1 MTKPLGITFDNEM
14 HTYDDFGLR
23 ITSIHIGLPSVKSSR
38 IEIPGADGYLDMT
51 DYFGTRYENRVL
63 TIKCD
68 IEDKNYYNWA
78 GTMSRLS
85 NYLHGKKRKVI
96 LDWDDG
102 YYYVGR
108 GNCEYEKDNR
118 IYSEITLK
126 FDCEP
131 YKYELTAT
139 DEDWLWNPFS
149 LENGIIREYRS
160 LNVQGEVTVLVA
172 GSQMPVV
179 PVIIVSD
186 DMRVLFNSESY
197 ELKAGE
203 NYIPDIEITEGECSL
218 TFVGTGTVTIRYRGG
233 SL

>member
-23 ITSIHIGLPSVKSSR
+23 ITSIHIGFPPVKSSR

-85 NYLHGKKRKVI
+85 NYLHGKKRKII

-118 IYSEITLK
+118 I
-126 FDCEP
+126 
-131 YKYELTAT
+131 
-139 DEDWLWNPFS
+139 
-149 LENGIIREYRS
+149 
-160 LNVQGEVTVLVA
+160 
-172 GSQMPVV
+172 
-179 PVIIVSD
+179 
-186 DMRVLFNSESY
+186 
-197 ELKAGE
+197 
-203 NYIPDIEITEGECSL
+203 
-218 TFVGTGTVTIRYRGG
+218 
-233 SL
+233 